1 MSFASL
7 PQQRRLSDIE
17 KADVQDFLA
26 VKPNKKVL
34 QTHIIEKTG
43 KFVRINDLH
52 NLQTKKCKTV
62 DGSLVKLLSDLQN
75 EQGICLICN
84 ELYIA

>member
-17 KADVQDFLA
+17 KAEVEDFLA

-34 QTHIIEKTG
+34 QTHVIEKTG
-43 KFVRINDLH
+43 KFMRMKDLH

-62 DGSLVKLLSDLQN
+62 DRSLAKLLSDLQN
-75 EQGICLICN
+75 EQGICI
-84 ELYIA
+84 I